1 MKNIYTLIAAISL
14 LILVA
19 IFLPKSCEKI
29 ELVNNSYELRQ
40 IDSLKTANDSIKAL
54 SDSLLNNYSE
64 ATILKDSLVIR
75 IKTRYISVYDTI
87 SNEVVECLPK
97 IHVDSLINTYES
109 LILDADTIIK
119 VQSIQISNLE
129 QQNNIKDTLINNYQ
143 LNEKILMKSVKKER
157 RNKWLFGGVG
167 VGVGYLIGKIM

>member
-1 MKNIYTLIAAISL
+1 MKNIYTLITAISL

-40 IDSLKTANDSIKAL
+40 IDSLVAANDSIKAL

-97 IHVDSLINTYES
+97 VHVDSLIMTYEG
-109 LILDADTIIK
+109 LILDADTIIN

-129 QQNNIKDTLINNYQ
+129 QQNNIKDTLILNYQ
-143 LNEKILMKSVKKER
+143 LNEKVLMKSVKKER
-157 RNKWLFGGVG
+157 RNKWLFGAGG
-167 VGVGYLIGKIM
+167 LIGGFLIGKL

>member
-40 IDSLKTANDSIKAL
+40 IDSLVAAIDSIKAL
-54 SDSLLNNYSE
+54 NDSLQLNYSDSKN
-64 ATILKDSLVIR
+64 IKDSLVIR

-87 SNEVVECLPK
+87 RNEVVECLPK
-97 IHVDSLINTYES
+97 IHVDSLISTYES
-109 LILDADTIIK
+109 LIIDADTIIK
-119 VQSIQISNLE
+119 VQSIQINNLE
-129 QQNNIKDTLINNYQ
+129 KQNEFKDQLILNYQ
-143 LNEKILMKSVKKER
+143 TNEKVLIKSVKKER
-157 RNKWLFGGVG
+157 RNKWLFGAGG
-167 VGVGYLIGKIM
+167 FLGGLLIGKL

>member
-40 IDSLKTANDSIKAL
+40 IDSLVAANDSIKAL
-54 SDSLLNNYSE
+54 NDSLQLNYSE
-64 ATILKDSLVIR
+64 GKNIKDSLVIR
-75 IKTRYISVYDTI
+75 IKTRYTPIYDTLTKDTI
-87 SNEVVECLPK
+87 ECLPK
-97 IHVDSLINTYES
+97 VYVDSLIMTYES

-119 VQSIQISNLE
+119 VQSIQITNLE
-129 QQNNIKDTLINNYQ
+129 LQNDIKDQLILNYQ
-143 LNEKILMKSVKKER
+143 TNEKVLIKSVKKER
-157 RNKWLFGGVG
+157 RNKWLFGAGG
-167 VGVGYLIGKIM
+167 FLGGLLIGKL